1 LVNLPA
7 GSHPRPILCRV
18 ARLGLTSLTGYDTGV
33 ISGTLVIIGRDLGS
47 PLSDWQKELITSATT
62 LGALIGG
69 LVAGGMSDHTGRKR
83 VITLAS
89 VVFVLGAL
97 IQAVSELHAF
107 SSFVA
112 RMERCKLI

>member
-1 LVNLPA
+1 M
-7 GSHPRPILCRV
+7 
-18 ARLGLTSLTGYDTGV
+18 TSLPGYDTGV
-33 ISGTLVIIGRDLGS
+33 ISGTLVVIGRDLGS

-97 IQAVSELHAF
+97 VQAVSELHGP
-107 SSFVA
+107 SSLAA
-112 RMERCKLI
+112 RMESCKLIRGRRVIRCQR